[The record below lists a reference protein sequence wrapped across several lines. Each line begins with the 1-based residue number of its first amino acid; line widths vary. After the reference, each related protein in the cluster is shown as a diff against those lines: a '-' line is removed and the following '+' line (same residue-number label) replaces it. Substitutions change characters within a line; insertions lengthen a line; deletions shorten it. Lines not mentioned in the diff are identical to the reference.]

1 MGQEVVDRLHRL
13 MWKAPQRIAIEIA
26 EIWICDDESALEMS
40 QSVVLVEFE
49 SVFAVSNLHKGKV
62 RSPTVARNLVNI
74 EEVSKAFDIR
84 PLLTKVSLGISEGER
99 IGIVGRNGAG
109 KSTLMRIIT
118 GEEAPDAGRVTKS
131 NSTAIGY
138 LAQID
143 NADPT
148 ATVGDVVLGDREKH
162 EWAGDSRIREI
173 FTGLFGG
180 FDDHLF
186 ERTFGNLSGGE
197 KRRVGLAKLLI
208 DDIQLVLLDEPTNHL
223 DVEGVA
229 WLAEHLKRRTDLAV
243 LVVTHDRWFLDEI
256 TERTWEVVQGKVE
269 EYEGGYSAFVLAK
282 AERSR
287 QSAATEARRNNLI
300 RKELAWLRRGAPA
313 RTTKPKFRVDAA
325 NELIS
330 AEPAPRD
337 GSELLKFALNRLGK
351 TVLEAKDMQVK
362 AGDKELLSHLT
373 WNIGPGDRI
382 GIVGING
389 AGKSTLMRVLASELQ
404 PAAGKLTTG
413 ITVKIAFLTQH
424 LDELDPTWRVL
435 EAVEKVAQYVEL
447 GKGKTLS
454 ASQLCERL
462 GFDRDGQ
469 WTPVGD
475 LSGGERRRLQLTRL
489 LMDAPN
495 VLMLDEPTN
504 DFDIETL
511 TELEDLLDSYGGTLL
526 VVSHDR
532 YFLERV
538 CDRFVGL
545 LGDLQLRD
553 LPRGVDEYLELRH
566 QQSTPTQNS
575 GGKGK
580 SSSAAEERQLKKDL
594 TRVERQI
601 EKGRAEVARLTAEQE
616 TFAMDPTKLVEVSEQ
631 LAKVSAELVTR
642 EEEWLSITMA
652 LEG

>member
-1 MGQEVVDRLHRL
+1 M
-13 MWKAPQRIAIEIA
+13 
-26 EIWICDDESALEMS
+26 
-40 QSVVLVEFE
+40 
-49 SVFAVSNLHKGKV
+49 
-62 RSPTVARNLVNI
+62 ARNLVNI

-84 PLLTKVSLGISEGER
+84 PLLVKVSLGISEGER

-131 NSTAIGY
+131 NATNIGY

-143 NADPT
+143 NADPA
-148 ATVGDVVLGDREKH
+148 ATVGEVVLGDREKH
-162 EWAGDSRIREI
+162 EWAGDARIREI

-208 DDIQLVLLDEPTNHL
+208 DDVQLILLDEPTNHL

-229 WLAEHLKRRTDLAV
+229 WLAAHIKKRNDLAV

-256 TERTWEVVQGKVE
+256 TDRTWEVVQGNVE
-269 EYEGGYSAFVLAK
+269 EYDGGYSAFVLAK

-351 TVLEAKDMQVK
+351 TVLETKDMQVK

-435 EAVEKVAQYVEL
+435 EAVEKVAQFVEL
-447 GKGKTLS
+447 GKGRTLS

-553 LPRGVDEYLELRH
+553 LPRGVDEYLELRYK
-566 QQSTPTQNS
+566 QSQPTAIS
-575 GGKGK
+575 AGKGK
-580 SSSAAEERQLKKDL
+580 TSNAAEERQLKKDL
-594 TRVERQI
+594 QRVERQI
-601 EKGRAEVARLTAEQE
+601 EKGKAELIRLTAEQE
-616 TFAMDPTKLVEVSEQ
+616 TFAMDPAKLIEISEQ
-631 LAKVSAELVTR
+631 LIKVSSDLATR
-642 EEEWLSITMA
+642 EEEWLSITLA
-652 LEG
+652 LEGE

>member
-1 MGQEVVDRLHRL
+1 M
-13 MWKAPQRIAIEIA
+13 
-26 EIWICDDESALEMS
+26 
-40 QSVVLVEFE
+40 
-49 SVFAVSNLHKGKV
+49 
-62 RSPTVARNLVNI
+62 ARNLVNI

-84 PLLTKVSLGISEGER
+84 PLLVKVSLGISEGER

-118 GEEAPDAGRVTKS
+118 GEELPDAGRVTKS
-131 NSTAIGY
+131 NATNIGY

-143 NADPT
+143 KADP
-148 ATVGDVVLGDREKH
+148 ASTVGEVVLGDREKH
-162 EWAGDSRIREI
+162 EWAGDARIREI

-229 WLAEHLKRRTDLAV
+229 WLAAHLKKRTDLAV

-256 TERTWEVVQGKVE
+256 TDRTWEVVQGAVE
-269 EYEGGYSAFVLAK
+269 EYDGGYSAFVLAK

-287 QSAATEARRNNLI
+287 QASATEARRNNLI

-351 TVLEAKDMQVK
+351 TVLETKDMQVK

-404 PAAGKLTTG
+404 PSAGKLTTG

-435 EAVEKVAQYVEL
+435 EAVEKVAQFVEL

-511 TELEDLLDSYGGTLL
+511 TELEDLLDSFGGTLL

-553 LPRGVDEYLELRH
+553 LPRGVDEYLELRYR
-566 QQSTPTQNS
+566 QNTPTP
-575 GGKGK
+575 
-580 SSSAAEERQLKKDL
+580 SSSGKAKTSNAAEERQLKKDL

-601 EKGRAEVARLTAEQE
+601 EKGKAEVVRLTNELESATPE
-616 TFAMDPTKLVEVSEQ
+616 TFLDVTAALAAVE
-631 LAKVSAELVTR
+631 AELATR
-642 EEEWLSITMA
+642 EEEWLSITLA